1 MSLPIIPEF
10 PTMSSSDDEVS
21 VVKSNLS
28 KGRTQSNHPF
38 PRWVSPKR
46 KNTTRSLLRKE
57 RRRGVSPKR
66 KNTTRSLLRKERRR
80 GALICNRVFCFLLLL
95 HPKGRRRMNLLLRSP
110 TEKGAEA
117 GSPSNSMKQLE
128 LTERISFDVILLDRS
143 CTADNCGTVDENHFT
158 HCVVRIVDNA
168 GPILVSFDHVHGFT
182 VDREKIVFLDER
194 RGKRMVYAPN
204 LGFAGCVFGT
214 REQVAVTRSE
224 ILSYLQEQCQ
234 KVKHTLTPP
243 TNCFYPVLLL
253 RDHPKY
259 IPNVDSFSNRWLTC
273 VGPAFPY
280 NRQILVYT
288 EFQTKSAVA
297 PIIKAGS
304 WFEVSYSKPRP
315 AYNGPVM
322 VVAVLRVSLV
332 WLAHTLIAHSQSY
345 SAFTFFFFS
354 FLFSVDSKRM
364 GDNSTK
370 RWVHGQWYFWVVPIR
385 WRFISSHHIVCCK
398 LWRWNHPILE
408 HPAGITLQ

>member
-1 MSLPIIPEF
+1 MRSV
-10 PTMSSSDDEVS
+10 SSSCFIEFEGDPASAPFS
-21 VVKSNLS
+21 V
-28 KGRTQSNHPF
+28 
-38 PRWVSPKR
+38 
-46 KNTTRSLLRKE
+46 
-57 RRRGVSPKR
+57 GVS
-66 KNTTRSLLRKERRR
+66 SS
-80 GALICNRVFCFLLLL
+80 VF
-95 HPKGRRRMNLLLRSP
+95 
-110 TEKGAEA
+110 A
-117 GSPSNSMKQLE
+117 
-128 LTERISFDVILLDRS
+128 LLDGGEGGSRTRG
-143 CTADNCGTVDENHFT
+143 C
-158 HCVVRIVDNA
+158 R
-168 GPILVSFDHVHGFT
+168 LMVH
-182 VDREKIVFLDER
+182 
-194 RGKRMVYAPN
+194 APN

-224 ILSYLQEQCQ
+224 ILSHLQEQCQ

-332 WLAHTLIAHSQSY
+332 
-345 SAFTFFFFS
+345 
-354 FLFSVDSKRM
+354 
-364 GDNSTK
+364 
-370 RWVHGQWYFWVVPIR
+370 
-385 WRFISSHHIVCCK
+385 
-398 LWRWNHPILE
+398 
-408 HPAGITLQ
+408 